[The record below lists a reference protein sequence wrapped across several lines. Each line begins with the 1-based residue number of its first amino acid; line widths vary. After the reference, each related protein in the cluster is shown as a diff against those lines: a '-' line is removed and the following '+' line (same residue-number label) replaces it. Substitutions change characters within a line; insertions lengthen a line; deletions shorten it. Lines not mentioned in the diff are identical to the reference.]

1 MMRIHAYLSPRRLAE
16 VKSLD
21 LIFPNLFGG
30 PDACA
35 GLASG
40 DSSAVMPGESR
51 GCAVPAAT
59 RQLKIERIAF
69 SGKTG
74 RGLRLRGTKIGFPGV
89 DILHR

>member
-30 PDACA
+30 LDACA

-40 DSSAVMPGESR
+40 DSSAVIAVREMKLPCRSR
-51 GCAVPAAT
+51 HT
-59 RQLKIERIAF
+59 SIKN
-69 SGKTG
+69 
-74 RGLRLRGTKIGFPGV
+74 
-89 DILHR
+89 